1 MRVDGENLQGKII
14 FQTRTV
20 TTGLRLNQIQTRQSL
35 STEEGKS
42 AQSHTL
48 NQEQTCNQNR
58 IEIKNKFSLTE

>member
-14 FQTRTV
+14 FQTQTV

-35 STEEGKS
+35 STAEGKS

-48 NQEQTCNQNR
+48 NQERTCNQNR

>member
-14 FQTRTV
+14 FQTQTV
-20 TTGLRLNQIQTRQSL
+20 TTGLRLNQIQSRQSL

-48 NQEQTCNQNR
+48 NQEHTCNQNR